1 MIQLWL
7 PDGIKRPGKGQIVRM
22 KKMKVMNSTNP
33 SKNTHTHTHTH
44 TSPSPTMHVII
55 ISVSYLMT
63 YAEIKLHF

>member
-7 PDGIKRPGKGQIVRM
+7 QDGTKRPGKGQIVRM

-33 SKNTHTHTHTH
+33 SKNTHT
-44 TSPSPTMHVII
+44 SPSPTMHVII
-55 ISVSYLMT
+55 ISISYLMT

>member
-7 PDGIKRPGKGQIVRM
+7 PDGIKKPGKGQIVRM

-33 SKNTHTHTHTH
+33 SKKKPH

>member
-33 SKNTHTHTHTH
+33 SKKKH